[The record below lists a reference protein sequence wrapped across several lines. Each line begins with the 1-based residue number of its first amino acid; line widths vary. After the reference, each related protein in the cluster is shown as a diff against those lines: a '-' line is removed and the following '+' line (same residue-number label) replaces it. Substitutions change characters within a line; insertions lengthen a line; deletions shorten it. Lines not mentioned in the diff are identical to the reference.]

1 MFEDISR
8 EELRDAVPARA
19 ITVFSR
25 QDGGIVIQQG
35 RPAAKEDP
43 YIVVPPEE
51 AENLIDAIRRE
62 MKAE

>member
-8 EELRDAVPARA
+8 EEVRDPAPVKA
-19 ITVFSR
+19 ISVFSR
-25 QDGGIVIQQG
+25 EDGGIVIQQG
-35 RPAAKEDP
+35 RPMAKEDP
-43 YIVVPPEE
+43 YIVVPPED